1 MELFSQITD
10 DPLEQIA
17 GRLRLVKRLCLAFA
31 GGALLW
37 GALSWLLVDRLG
49 ARPFAVPEPLPLA
62 LIGTAL
68 VLVLLSSK
76 VRSGILRRALP
87 RSAALAINRE
97 AVIAAYQRATLAS
110 FALLEI
116 AAVLGLLVA
125 LLTAMPSYGVIVCG
139 AVLFA
144 MLTRWPRA
152 GEVDRL
158 IRGRAGL

>member
-1 MELFSQITD
+1 MDLFTQITD
-10 DPLEQIA
+10 DPLDRIA

-31 GGALLW
+31 AGALLC
-37 GALSWLLVDRLG
+37 GALSWLLADRPG
-49 ARPFAVPEPLPLA
+49 SRPLAVPEPLPLA

-76 VRSGILRRALP
+76 VRTSIVRRALP
-87 RSAALAINRE
+87 RSAALAINGE

-125 LLTAMPSYGVIVCG
+125 LLTAMPSYGVIVCA

-158 IRGRAGL
+158 IRGRGGV